1 MFTKDGFS
9 YSKNESTG
17 VNTWNIGLNLNEIV
31 GNDTLGAL
39 KLKLNGKDT
48 EDSGLFTD
56 ASVELGI
63 ASILTV
69 AADIKLENPNFNVK
83 TWPANIESKYNKVLS
98 WYSSLSDSKKAD
110 FDANYM
116 NKPLKGYTM
125 INKLGYF

>member
-1 MFTKDGFS
+1 MLDIRENISDSITNSSVSTEKARDPNFAKMFTKDGFS

-17 VNTWNIGLNLNEIV
+17 VNTWNIGLNLNEII

-69 AADIKLENPNFNVK
+69 EC
-83 TWPANIESKYNKVLS
+83 IEII
-98 WYSSLSDSKKAD
+98 AR
-110 FDANYM
+110 
-116 NKPLKGYTM
+116 
-125 INKLGYF
+125 

>member
-1 MFTKDGFS
+1 MDEDVKVKFGKRIRELR
-9 YSKNESTG
+9 KQ
-17 VNTWNIGLNLNEIV
+17 IGLSQESF
-31 GNDTLGAL
+31 AL
-39 KLKLNGKDT
+39 KIDMDRT
-48 EDSGLFTD
+48 YY

-83 TWPANIESKYNKVLS
+83 TWPSNIEAKYNKVLS
-98 WYSSLSDSKKAD
+98 WYSGLSDSKKAD

-125 INKLGYF
+125 VNKVGYF